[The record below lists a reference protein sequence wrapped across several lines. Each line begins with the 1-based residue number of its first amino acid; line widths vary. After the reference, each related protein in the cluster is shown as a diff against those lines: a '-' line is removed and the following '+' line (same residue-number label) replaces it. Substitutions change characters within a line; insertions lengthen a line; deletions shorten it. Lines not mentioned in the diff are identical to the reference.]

1 LILKYDKHVFQLD
14 KNLNVGIV
22 TQYVGL
28 DFSLGNEK
36 GEILEQV
43 VGLKVP
49 ISGQKL
55 RTKGKISKFNYL
67 KVS

>member
-1 LILKYDKHVFQLD
+1 MSVWI
-14 KNLNVGIV
+14 
-22 TQYVGL
+22 
-28 DFSLGNEK
+28 FSLGNEK
-36 GEILEQV
+36 GEIFEQV

>member
-1 LILKYDKHVFQLD
+1 MSALLHNMSVWI
-14 KNLNVGIV
+14 
-22 TQYVGL
+22 
-28 DFSLGNEK
+28 FSLGNEK